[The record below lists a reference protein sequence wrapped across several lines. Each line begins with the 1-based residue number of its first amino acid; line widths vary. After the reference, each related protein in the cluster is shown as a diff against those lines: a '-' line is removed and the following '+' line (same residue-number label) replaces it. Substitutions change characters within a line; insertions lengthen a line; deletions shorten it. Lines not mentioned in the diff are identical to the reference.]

1 MEFDVFD
8 YIKKEWK
15 FILFII
21 ILINVI
27 SIFGLF
33 KTEKI
38 NYQSKISIRLPQYV
52 FTNPDI
58 QTIIRIG
65 EDYVANEVGNKDYG
79 VELRGFSNPGTTI
92 IDFTVTGRNPDK
104 VLIFTQE
111 VRPKLIEEIN
121 KLLEERFAY
130 EWQLRNAQSG
140 NIIDYN
146 SVQDKIHL
154 ASATDLTE
162 QQHISQKVQQGRT
175 KIMLTILMG
184 SIILSGCISVLHYL
198 FTIKTKI

>member
-15 FILFII
+15 FILSII
-21 ILINVI
+21 ILINII

-52 FTNPDI
+52 YTNPDI
-58 QTIIRIG
+58 QTIIHVG

-104 VLIFTQE
+104 VLTFTQE

-130 EWQLRNAQSG
+130 EWQLKNAQSG
-140 NIIDYN
+140 NITDYH
-146 SVQDKIHL
+146 SVQDLIHL
-154 ASATDLTE
+154 AGATDLTE
-162 QQHISQKVQQGRT
+162 SQNISPKVQQGRT
-175 KIMLTILMG
+175 KIMLTTFMG
-184 SIILSGCISVLHYL
+184 SIILSGCISILHYL

>member
-15 FILFII
+15 FILSII
-21 ILINVI
+21 ILINII

-58 QTIIRIG
+58 QTIIHIG

-92 IDFTVTGRNPDK
+92 IDFTVTGSNPDK
-104 VLIFTQE
+104 VLTFTQE

-140 NIIDYN
+140 NIIDYK

-162 QQHISQKVQQGRT
+162 HQHISQKVQQGRT